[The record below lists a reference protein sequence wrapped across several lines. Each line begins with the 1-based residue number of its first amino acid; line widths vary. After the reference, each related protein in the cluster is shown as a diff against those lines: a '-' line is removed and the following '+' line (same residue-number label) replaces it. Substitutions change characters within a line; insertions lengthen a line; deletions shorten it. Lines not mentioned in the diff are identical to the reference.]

1 MYPNFEP
8 NVLNYEIYLNN
19 TDNTIS
25 LDAVCAV
32 KDCGIDDYYVGE
44 VKKDTNVTLKT
55 NVGNNS
61 ETYKIKIIIP
71 KEDNDYEYPT
81 LKDLRILKYNLL
93 EEFHDY
99 DNIYHVIVPDTE
111 DSLLIDY
118 ESDFDVK
125 IVGNENFK
133 IGENVVVISV
143 NNNDNVNKY
152 YIIVNKQEKE
162 VIEEKTNNVNEEKK
176 EINNQSV
183 NKKDMTVPN
192 IIIGLILLI
201 TLILIAVFIVKDKE
215 DSDIKG

>member
-1 MYPNFEP
+1 MKMGY
-8 NVLNYEIYLNN
+8 
-19 TDNTIS
+19 
-25 LDAVCAV
+25 
-32 KDCGIDDYYVGE
+32 
-44 VKKDTNVTLKT
+44 
-55 NVGNNS
+55 
-61 ETYKIKIIIP
+61 
-71 KEDNDYEYPT
+71 
-81 LKDLRILKYNLL
+81 
-93 EEFHDY
+93 
-99 DNIYHVIVPDTE
+99 IYHVIVPDTE

-133 IGENVVVISV
+133 IGENVVVMSV
-143 NNNDNVNKY
+143 SNNEYTNKY